1 MKRALCTAIVAVLL
15 AVTPHAFAQNEPTAE
30 DIKAAA
36 EAFDLGRRAFKA
48 KEWVEAAE
56 QFEVADSR
64 APSAV
69 ALDLSIRARERA
81 GQIDRAATLAALAAE
96 RHPDDKNLMKLAETM
111 LKRARSELHEVAV
124 TCDEPCDLVL
134 DTKLMPGKP
143 ATART
148 LFVNPGSY
156 TLRAGWSEGR
166 AERKPLEGTAGTKS
180 ELSFTAPPIPE
191 KPAEPA
197 ATGGTEQPQPGPEQE
212 RVRVEAKGWSP
223 TVFWVGVGLTGVAGI
238 ATIWSGID
246 TVNNPGEDVVR
257 QKCSDTSC
265 EEYQAGLAHE
275 RRTNILI
282 GVTAVLGVATAA
294 IGAFATDWSGGGSA
308 EQVRSRPRR
317 QHASIEPWLGVGSGA
332 TLGARGTF

>member
-15 AVTPHAFAQNEPTAE
+15 ALTPHVFAQSEPTAE

-36 EAFDLGRRAFKA
+36 EAFDLGRKAFKG

-96 RHPDDKNLMKLAETM
+96 RHPEDKNLMKLAETM
-111 LKRARSELHEVAV
+111 LKRARTELHEVSV
-124 TCDEPCDLVL
+124 TCDQPCDLVL
-134 DTKLMPGKP
+134 DTKLLPGKP

-148 LFVNPGSY
+148 IFVSPGSY
-156 TLRAGWSEGR
+156 SLRAGWSEGR
-166 AERKPLEGTAGTKS
+166 AERKPIEGTAAAKS
-180 ELSFTAPPIPE
+180 EVSFQAPPIPE
-191 KPAEPA
+191 KPAEA
-197 ATGGTEQPQPGPEQE
+197 AGAEPGAPPPEQGPGQE
-212 RVRVEAKGWSP
+212 RVVVEAKGWSP

-246 TVNNPGEDVVR
+246 TVNNPGEDAVR
-257 QKCSDTSC
+257 QCFDTSC
-265 EEYQAGLAHE
+265 EDYQTGLAHE

-282 GVTAVLGVATAA
+282 GVTAVLGVATVA
-294 IGAFATDWSGGGSA
+294 IGAFATDWSGGSA

-317 QHASIEPWLGVGSGA
+317 QHATVEPWLGLGSGA